1 MWCSSELN
9 ACKLHEN
16 SHHIS
21 HDFYMQALLIS
32 PTIPAPL
39 KSILS
44 SFHVYFHGKILNTNP
59 FSTTY
64 CKTFLKGLIA
74 QRHYLWW
81 WEASSSWRAFW
92 QHSEFLVSAALAGRW
107 RILRAPLLT
116 QQEAAEVRMNSR
128 YIPGSRHIVAWVVP
142 V

>member
-1 MWCSSELN
+1 MLASWMKIVIISPMIFM
-9 ACKLHEN
+9 CKL
-16 SHHIS
+16 IP
-21 HDFYMQALLIS
+21 
-32 PTIPAPL
+32 PTVPAPL
-39 KSILS
+39 KTILG

-74 QRHYLWW
+74 QGHYLRW

-107 RILRAPLLT
+107 RIIRAPLLT

-142 V
+142 A